1 MAASIRRVHQ
11 PRTQS
16 AKLQAAQ
23 QKADIAIQQLRQ
35 SGDQDVADVLITRY
49 EELKQRHDRL
59 LKLQE
64 ATSIQGPLTTSTEEE
79 EVRRWLTTHCTEEPD
94 NAFSSQET
102 ATPHLNID
110 QLEGNRHSHLPE
122 HGSLTNSPSRWHL

>member
-1 MAASIRRVHQ
+1 MPALISHVQ
-11 PRTQS
+11 QTRTHS

-35 SGDQDVADVLITRY
+35 SGDQDVADVLIARY

-64 ATSIQGPLTTSTEEE
+64 TASIQGPLTTSTEEE
-79 EVRRWLTTHCTEEPD
+79 EETT
-94 NAFSSQET
+94 
-102 ATPHLNID
+102 TPQINIE
-110 QLEGNRHSHLPE
+110 QLEGNRHPYL
-122 HGSLTNSPSRWHL
+122 